1 MIYVEWN
8 YGRDM
13 CTLAIDTAWKALQEE
28 GAIPKGELKPL
39 IDAVSA
45 KQGKL
50 LRAEP
55 IAQQM
60 VEDRI
65 RLRGAF
71 VDLENEWAT
80 WQPTDA
86 DSPGRIG
93 ASCVL
98 VYGLIPEANQGA
110 IVHAPL
116 PNTPRSSLGR
126 GVPPTGPAAPCGRRI
141 AK

>member
-1 MIYVEWN
+1 
-8 YGRDM
+8 G
-13 CTLAIDTAWKALQEE
+13 
-28 GAIPKGELKPL
+28 

-60 VEDRI
+60 VEDRV

-71 VDLENEWAT
+71 PDLENEWAT
-80 WQPTDA
+80 WQPTDQ
-86 DSPGRIG
+86 DSPGRID

-98 VYGLIPEANQGA
+98 VYGLIPEANKGA

-116 PNTPRSSLGR
+116 PTSPMPGAFGGR
-126 GVPPTGPAAPCGRRI
+126 AGPASGTAASYGRRI
-141 AK
+141 GK

>member
-1 MIYVEWN
+1 MP
-8 YGRDM
+8 G
-13 CTLAIDTAWKALQEE
+13 
-28 GAIPKGELKPL
+28 

-60 VEDRI
+60 VEDTV

-80 WQPTDA
+80 WQPTGQ
-86 DSPGRIG
+86 DSPGRID

-98 VYGLIPEANQGA
+98 VYGLIPEVNQGA
-110 IVHAPL
+110 NVHAPL
-116 PNTPRSSLGR
+116 PTSPQPGQFGR
-126 GVPPTGPAAPCGRRI
+126 GALSGPASAYGRRMGT
-141 AK
+141 